1 MCRTSSRFFMT
12 STHAAN
18 LRRMTQPW
26 RGASRPW
33 NDGSRRITDGSLL
46 CQMKFRPPAPSARHQ
61 DGKADVVDQIAR
73 DAAQQDVTHPRM
85 GEGADG
91 EKIRP
96 DIFCKILEGH
106 GDAPAGRTDH
116 MNVDLETMAGE
127 VAGNIRAWSGAVAF
141 GGRELGWAGGVQQLL
156 I

>member
-1 MCRTSSRFFMT
+1 
-12 STHAAN
+12 
-18 LRRMTQPW
+18 
-26 RGASRPW
+26 
-33 NDGSRRITDGSLL
+33 
-46 CQMKFRPPAPSARHQ
+46 MKFRPPAPSARHQ

-116 MNVDLETMAGE
+116 MKVAIETMAGE
-127 VAGNIRAWSGAVAF
+127 VAGNNGAGSGAVAF
-141 GGRELGWAGGVQQLL
+141 GNGVRINDAGVDDGARGSDGKRAAKGKSMVALSDPGGTH
-156 I
+156 IHK

>member
-1 MCRTSSRFFMT
+1 
-12 STHAAN
+12 
-18 LRRMTQPW
+18 
-26 RGASRPW
+26 
-33 NDGSRRITDGSLL
+33 
-46 CQMKFRPPAPSARHQ
+46 
-61 DGKADVVDQIAR
+61 
-73 DAAQQDVTHPRM
+73 M

-127 VAGNIRAWSGAVAF
+127 VAGNIRAGSGAVAF
-141 GGRELGWAGGVQQLL
+141 GSGFRIHADDVDDGARIRSEEHTSELQSLMRNSYAVLLLKNKQQHNT
-156 I
+156 

>member
-1 MCRTSSRFFMT
+1 MT

-96 DIFCKILEGH
+96 RSEEHTSELQSLMRNSYAVFCLKK
-106 GDAPAGRTDH
+106 TKK
-116 MNVDLETMAGE
+116 T
-127 VAGNIRAWSGAVAF
+127 
-141 GGRELGWAGGVQQLL
+141 
-156 I
+156 

>member
-1 MCRTSSRFFMT
+1 
-12 STHAAN
+12 
-18 LRRMTQPW
+18 
-26 RGASRPW
+26 
-33 NDGSRRITDGSLL
+33 
-46 CQMKFRPPAPSARHQ
+46 
-61 DGKADVVDQIAR
+61 
-73 DAAQQDVTHPRM
+73 M

-127 VAGNIRAWSGAVAF
+127 VAGNIRAGSGAVAF
-141 GGRELGWAGGVQQLL
+141 GSGLRIPADAVDDGARICAIDEIPGGTARFTRFIPYHNGPVPRPRLCL
-156 I
+156 DAP